1 MPCKASRLES
11 GVTLAAVRKTV
22 SLVPVGDRQ
31 QFEPID
37 TGGGTKILGGLG
49 IDRNTTDLDRIDTQ
63 RLPDGRPPSNQLR
76 FPDRLGLPLAAGIC
90 NEDIDAVIFDRAGIV
105 HSDPKAQGIS

>member
-11 GVTLAAVRKTV
+11 GVTLAAVRETV

-76 FPDRLGLPLAAGIC
+76 FPDLLAHIRKSNKECTHMVMAMALPQAL
-90 NEDIDAVIFDRAGIV
+90 R
-105 HSDPKAQGIS
+105 P